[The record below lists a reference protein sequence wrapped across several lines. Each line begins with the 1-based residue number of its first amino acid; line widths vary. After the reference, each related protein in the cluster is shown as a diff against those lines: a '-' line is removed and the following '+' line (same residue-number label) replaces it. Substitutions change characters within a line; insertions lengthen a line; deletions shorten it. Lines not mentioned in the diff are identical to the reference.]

1 MKNFSYYLIMIVAAV
16 LISCAGS
23 DKSKNEK
30 GELQTITTPSGLKY
44 IDLTEGSG
52 AAPQNGQT
60 VVVHYVGT
68 LENGQEFDSSR
79 KRNQPFSFILGS
91 GKVIKGWD
99 EGLLGMKIGG
109 MRKLIIPPDLG
120 YGSRN
125 VGTIPANSTLI
136 FEVELLDIR

>member
-1 MKNFSYYLIMIVAAV
+1 MYIKYYPMAILV
-16 LISCAGS
+16 LFLVSCAGS
-23 DKSKNEK
+23 DSSKNK
-30 GELQTITTPSGLKY
+30 MELQTITTPSGLKY
-44 IDLTEGSG
+44 IDLVEGTG
-52 AAPQNGQT
+52 ATPLNGQT

-68 LENGQEFDSSR
+68 LDNGQEFDNSR
-79 KRNQPFSFILGS
+79 TRNKPISFILGA

-109 MRKLIIPPDLG
+109 KRKLVIPPDLG

-136 FEVELLDIR
+136 FEVELLEIR